1 MDKNELFSIGD
12 VAKMYNLSVGS
23 LRHYETSGL
32 LTPEYTDPET
42 GYRYYG
48 PRQFEVLN
56 TICYLRVLDMPLSK
70 ISEFINNRDVKTIE
84 KMLEEQKTEVIKKR
98 LELERIEKKIDNR
111 LRQIKNAEQAETD
124 RIKTEKIPAVRISLM
139 REKLRP
145 KGYLDME
152 KPIRRLG
159 KKQEEATVFLGKI
172 GIGISAEN
180 LSAGKFDEYDRIF
193 LILDDEEK
201 GCDVTALPETD
212 AVTLRFHGSHAD
224 SPSEYKKLM
233 TYISENGLEAAD
245 FSREITIIDDGFTKD
260 RDKFITE
267 IIIPIRRKRNGN
279 QSK

>member
-12 VAKMYNLSVGS
+12 IAKMYNLSVGS
-23 LRHYETSGL
+23 LRHYETAGL

-70 ISEFINNRDVKTIE
+70 ISEFINNRDVETIE
-84 KMLEEQKTEVIKKR
+84 KMLEEQKSEVVKKR
-98 LELERIEKKIDNR
+98 LELERIERKIDNR
-111 LRQIKNAEQAETD
+111 LRQIKDASTSETD
-124 RIKTEKIPAVRISLM
+124 KITEVKIPQMRISSM
-139 REKLRP
+139 REKLQP

-152 KPIRRLG
+152 KPIRSLG
-159 KKQEEATVFLGKI
+159 KKQEEATVFLGKV
-172 GIGISAEN
+172 GIGISAEKLKEGN
-180 LSAGKFDEYDRIF
+180 FDEYDRIF

-201 GCDVTALPETD
+201 GCDVTTLPETD
-212 AVTLRFHGSHAD
+212 GVCIRFHGSHAD

-233 TYISENGLEAAD
+233 AYISENGLETAD

-267 IIIPIRRKRNGN
+267 ITIPVRRKNGN
-279 QSK
+279 KSK